1 MHINCINHE
10 PLHKLFIFLNLVTL
24 FVNSELNILISWR
37 KGHLYIKQTK
47 KNTQKTKNKKKQKTP
62 MILAFYDKP

>member
-10 PLHKLFIFLNLVTL
+10 PLHKLFIFLNLVTF

-47 KNTQKTKNKKKQKTP
+47 KHPKNKK
-62 MILAFYDKP
+62 

>member
-10 PLHKLFIFLNLVTL
+10 PLHKLFIFLNLVTF
-24 FVNSELNILISWR
+24 FVNSELNIISWR
-37 KGHLYIKQTK
+37 KGHLYIKQTKK